1 MNASLLGFAGSP
13 MQCIYVVVYLSPC
26 HFPAAGE
33 ADPVGVHHAG
43 NDGACAIV
51 HEIRF
56 LSGEPPSQGL
66 CCMNDSLEIKLL
78 ATFNE

>member
-1 MNASLLGFAGSP
+1 MNASLPRFAGSP

-26 HFPAAGE
+26 HFPTAGE

-43 NDGACAIV
+43 NDGACANV

-56 LSGEPPSQGL
+56 LSSPLVGGFAVWMTAL
-66 CCMNDSLEIKLL
+66 KVRLL
-78 ATFNE
+78 ATQ